1 MPKKLPTI
9 HESQEEL
16 LTLFNTINDRERR
29 NRVHALFL
37 ITIEHCRT
45 RKAIAKTL
53 HVERKAVERWLIQY
67 EHEGLQALVR
77 QHRNRCGRKP
87 RIQGES
93 LAQLREQLSRPEG
106 FQGYQ
111 SICTWLHDRFGRD
124 VPYKTVY
131 HTVHSKLK
139 GSPKVPRKSHVKKD
153 ATQEEAF
160 KKKCLQTTSTQP
172 NRRIPSSYR

>member
-16 LTLFNTINDRERR
+16 LTLFNTVKDRERR

-37 ITIEHCRT
+37 IKIDHGRT

-53 HVERKAVERWLIQY
+53 HVERKTVERWLTTY
-67 EHEGLQALVR
+67 EHEGLQALLR
-77 QHRNRCGRKP
+77 QHRNRCGQKP

-93 LAQLREQLSRPEG
+93 LAQLHEQLTHPEG

-111 SICTWLHDRFGRD
+111 SICRWLQERFGLD

-131 HTVHSKLK
+131 NTVHYKLQ
-139 GSPKVPRKSHVKKD
+139 GRPKVPRKSHVKKD
-153 ATQEEAF
+153 ATQEHAF
-160 KKKCLQTTSTQP
+160 KKNVCTFSE
-172 NRRIPSSYR
+172 